1 MNVKLVYGCPCS
13 GKSTYVGEH
22 ATENDVI
29 YDYDALLSAVTTQ
42 KEHLVARHKAHF
54 ILLELRQSLVDLAS
68 QESAIET
75 LWMQCRWPT
84 EKLKEILEGYDVE
97 DIFIQA
103 TKDECY
109 ERLDADDS
117 RPDKDEWK
125 AIIDAWFEEHGEP
138 AGKEANTTMNK
149 FWNFT
154 TKAVTNEAGETSE
167 TRVLRLYGPIAEES
181 WWGDEVTPAQFREE
195 LEAEAGDIEV
205 WINSPGG
212 DVFAAVQIYNMLM
225 EHKGHVKV
233 MIDAIAASAATI
245 IAMAGTDIFISPGAM
260 MMIHNPSTIA
270 FGDHNDMQKA
280 IDILNEVRESII
292 NAYHIKTGLSH
303 AKLEKLMEDETW
315 MNARR
320 AVELGFADKIA
331 YTDDDKDIA
340 PTANDYSTRSYIANI
355 TNKLAAAYH
364 VDPEP
369 EPDPEPAPI
378 ATVDAKQYYD
388 RLEALKNYK

>member
-1 MNVKLVYGCPCS
+1 MS
-13 GKSTYVGEH
+13 
-22 ATENDVI
+22 
-29 YDYDALLSAVTTQ
+29 
-42 KEHLVARHKAHF
+42 
-54 ILLELRQSLVDLAS
+54 
-68 QESAIET
+68 
-75 LWMQCRWPT
+75 
-84 EKLKEILEGYDVE
+84 
-97 DIFIQA
+97 
-103 TKDECY
+103 
-109 ERLDADDS
+109 
-117 RPDKDEWK
+117 
-125 AIIDAWFEEHGEP
+125 
-138 AGKEANTTMNK
+138 K
-149 FWNFT
+149 FWKFT
-154 TKAVTNEAGETSE
+154 NKTITNEAGEVKES
-167 TRVLRLYGPIAEES
+167 RVLRLYGPIAEES
-181 WWGDEVTPAQFREE
+181 WWGDEVTPAQFRQE
-195 LEAEAGDIEV
+195 LEAEEGDIEV

-331 YTDDDKDIA
+331 YTDDQEPA
-340 PTANDYSTRSYIANI
+340 PDAVDFSNRSYIASI
-355 TNKLAAAYH
+355 TNKLSESLRAKSEAVLDSSNAEDEEIDQSEETPTDGTEPVSEH
-364 VDPEP
+364 QEAEPVNAEP
-369 EPDPEPAPI
+369 ESEPEVSEPVN
-378 ATVDAKQYYD
+378 TVDAKQFYD
-388 RLEALKNYK
+388 RLNNLKKYTEV

>member
-1 MNVKLVYGCPCS
+1 MIVKLVYGCPCS
-13 GKSTYVGEH
+13 GKSTYVSEH

-42 KEHLVARHKAHF
+42 KEHLAARHKAHF

-68 QESAIET
+68 QESSIET

-154 TKAVTNEAGETSE
+154 TKTVTNEAGETSE
-167 TRVLRLYGPIAEES
+167 TRVLRLYGPIAQDS
-181 WWGDEVTPAQFREE
+181 WWGDEVTPELFREE
-195 LEAEAGDIEV
+195 LESVQGDIEV

-212 DVFAAVQIYNMLM
+212 DVFAAAQIYNMLM
-225 EHKGHVKV
+225 EHKGNVKV
-233 MIDAIAASAATI
+233 MIDALAASAASV
-245 IAMAGTDIFISPGAM
+245 IAMAGTDVFISPCAM

-270 FGDHNDMQKA
+270 FGDHNEMQKA
-280 IDILNEVRESII
+280 IDTLNEVKEAII
-292 NAYHIKTGLSH
+292 NAYHIKTGLSN
-303 AKLEKLMEDETW
+303 AKLSKLMEDETW

-331 YTDDDKDIA
+331 YTEGEKDTA
-340 PTANDYSTRSYIANI
+340 PAANDYSNKSYIANI
-355 TNKLAAAYH
+355 TNKLVAAYH

-369 EPDPEPAPI
+369 DPDPEPAPI